1 MNFEDLFCMK
11 EFRDGK
17 LLTGRDILSR
27 EITGAHVIEIADGRN
42 WAGRGELV
50 FTSGVAF
57 QDKDEA
63 MKLLMKTVAT
73 NAGAGIVVEIG
84 RYIDEIPQEWIRYAA
99 ELNIPLMTLP
109 FDVPVTN
116 IIGQIYHKIFMQQEY
131 RHRVDRFLYTLISG
145 DIQAALPLADD
156 LGYDDTRSHVM
167 LCICCRQTAAASTLR
182 TACQKAFT
190 GPKPLLTTANA
201 DGIWGLFELSD
212 SVPDLKQE
220 LKRRCLKAQELLNA
234 LENHA
239 AENCSLTLTIGC
251 STRFRKLEDAP
262 RASREAKKASKVL
275 AFHTNSSHTLLYDD
289 LGIYHLLFA
298 VQDKDTLSFV
308 VQQELGALI
317 RYDDE
322 NHTELTHTLETYLAC
337 HESIR
342 DTSEALFVHRNTIKY
357 RIHKICEI
365 LGYPLTDADRTFNL
379 RLAFIIRQYLT
390 F

>member
-27 EITGAHVIEIADGRN
+27 EITGAHVIEIADGHS
-42 WAGRGELV
+42 WARRGELV

-57 QDKDEA
+57 QDMDEQ

-73 NAGAGIVVEIG
+73 HAAAGIVVEIG
-84 RYIDEIPQEWIRYAA
+84 RYIDEIPQEWIRYAST
-99 ELNIPLMTLP
+99 LNIPLMTLP
-109 FDVPVTN
+109 FDIPVTN
-116 IIGQIYHKIFMQQEY
+116 IIEQIYHKIFTQQEY

-167 LCICCRQTAAASTLR
+167 LYICCHPQTAASTLR

-190 GPKPLLTTANA
+190 GPKPLLSTANA
-201 DGIWGLFELSD
+201 DGIWGLFELPD
-212 SVPDLKQE
+212 SLPDPNKDLE
-220 LKRRCLKAQELLNA
+220 RRCLRAQELLNA
-234 LENHA
+234 PENHA
-239 AENCSLTLTIGC
+239 PSTPPITLTIGC
-251 STRFRKLEDAP
+251 STRFQKPEEAP

-275 AFHTNSSHTLLYDD
+275 AFHQNSSHTLLYND

-298 VQDKDTLSFV
+298 IQDKDTLSFV

-342 DTSEALFVHRNTIKY
+342 DTSESLFVHRNTIKY

-365 LGYPLTDADRTFNL
+365 LGYPLTDADRIFNL